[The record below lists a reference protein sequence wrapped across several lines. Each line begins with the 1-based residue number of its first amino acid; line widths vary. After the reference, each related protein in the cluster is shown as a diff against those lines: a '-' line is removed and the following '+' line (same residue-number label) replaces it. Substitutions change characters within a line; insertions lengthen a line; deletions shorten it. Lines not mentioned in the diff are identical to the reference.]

1 MKFKDSITQYLNDL
15 PNRWSA
21 NFLAL
26 LGGVNFVIALV
37 GAFITVLYETLLSS
51 EPSNFIEFIKEFL
64 SGTLIYSIS
73 LCFISFI
80 LAACIV
86 IPYIL
91 MILSKK
97 RSFVII
103 NLLIILSFFITFFA
117 LGYEAFNT
125 SGVSGFLLIFC
136 IYANIL
142 AVPIPILIYLILLII
157 EHFTK
162 FRIKESLVLKSPVFK
177 KYIKFIY
184 CYSLLVIFSLLVGGL
199 CFLIT

>member
-1 MKFKDSITQYLNDL
+1 MKFKDSISQYLNDL

-64 SGTLIYSIS
+64 FGILGYSIFF
-73 LCFISFI
+73 CFVSFV
-80 LAACIV
+80 LAACIA

-103 NLLIILSFFITFFA
+103 NMLIILSFFITIFA
-117 LGYEAFNT
+117 LSYEGFNMT
-125 SGVSGFLLIFC
+125 GGGGI
-136 IYANIL
+136 
-142 AVPIPILIYLILLII
+142 
-157 EHFTK
+157 HF
-162 FRIKESLVLKSPVFK
+162 VF
-177 KYIKFIY
+177 
-184 CYSLLVIFSLLVGGL
+184 
-199 CFLIT
+199 